1 MQTQLQ
7 VHFRNMDQSAALE
20 EDIRARAAKL
30 EQFFDR
36 IISCHVTVEAPHK
49 HHNKG
54 IIYHVRIA
62 MTVPGRELAINRDHS
77 ENPAHEDP
85 YVAVR
90 DAFDSARRLLQ
101 DHSRKMRDQSKG
113 GPKAADVLAASNS
126 E

>member
-7 VHFRNMDQSAALE
+7 VHFRNMDHSPALE
-20 EDIRARAAKL
+20 DDIRARAAKL

-49 HHNKG
+49 HQNKG

-77 ENPAHEDP
+77 ENKAHEDP

-101 DHSRKMRDQSKG
+101 DYSRKNREHAKG
-113 GPKAADVLAASNS
+113 ASKAAEILTAN
-126 E
+126 EP

>member
-7 VHFRNMDQSAALE
+7 VHFRNMDHSEALE
-20 EDIRARAAKL
+20 DDIRARAMKL
-30 EQFFDR
+30 EQFFDK

-49 HHNKG
+49 HQSKG

-77 ENPAHEDP
+77 ENQAHEDP

-101 DHSRKMRDQSKG
+101 DYSRKMREHSKG
-113 GPKAADVLAASNS
+113 GPKAAEIFAASES
-126 E
+126 

>member
-7 VHFRNMDQSAALE
+7 VHFRNMDHSAALE

-36 IISCHVTVEAPHK
+36 IISCHVTVEAPHR
-49 HHNKG
+49 HQNKG
-54 IIYHVRIA
+54 NIYHVRIA

-77 ENPAHEDP
+77 ENQAHEDA

-101 DHSRKMRDQSKG
+101 DYSRRMRDHSKG
-113 GPKAADVLAASNS
+113 GPKAADIFAATES
-126 E
+126 